1 MKLILNEKSSL
12 DSVLKKVAQ
21 AAVKLGFDQ
30 AESDAA
36 KAAVVNFHTLLT
48 SSQSEHINSE
58 FEKAIKGANGK
69 QLRIKAISS
78 SQQGFISRLL
88 SV

>member
-36 KAAVVNFHTLLT
+36 KAAVVSCNLHCSPSLEYTVIDALECDSGESL
-48 SSQSEHINSE
+48 
-58 FEKAIKGANGK
+58 EKFSTKKRNQPSAPPWA
-69 QLRIKAISS
+69 
-78 SQQGFISRLL
+78 
-88 SV
+88 